1 MKAKIITLLMSSLV
15 CLAIQAQDDDMYS
28 FSSKKKAQK
37 NTTVYLP
44 EETQTGYDDDRDPN
58 ADYHTGQLRDIDE
71 YNRRGSTQQAEMP
84 SYQFKGDTLLVTT
97 TPAQEEMADYDAGYY
112 AGYTDGFHDGDF
124 YYTSRLTRYRG
135 LRIYDPYI
143 WDITYGWYSPWYDP
157 WYGWHSPY
165 YHYGY
170 TGWYNWGWGWPHYGW
185 DYGWHHPPHHGGG
198 HHGGHKPTPS
208 RPHPTPSRN
217 LGQRSATYNGRITS
231 NRAGNGRVGPSR
243 STATTTSRGTNRG
256 INTRP
261 TTSNGTRRSNSTIT
275 TNTTRGTR
283 QTPSRSNIT
292 TSTSRNYNSSPSRS
306 SSSFSSSS
314 SRSSSSF
321 SSGSSRGGSGFSSG
335 GSSRGGGG
343 FSSGGGSRGG
353 GGGGRR

>member
-44 EETQTGYDDDRDPN
+44 EETQTGYDDDRDPY

-71 YNRRGSTQQAEMP
+71 YNRRGSTQQAETP

-198 HHGGHKPTPS
+198 HHGGHIARRQSPAS
-208 RPHPTPSRN
+208 HNLRPHSTAYSGRTGGSRLSTGRN
-217 LGQRSATYNGRITS
+217 DGSRRSSSVSTRNGSRYD
-231 NRAGNGRVGPSR
+231 GSR
-243 STATTTSRGTNRG
+243 SVYQTQSRSSRSNEATRGNTSSTRNSSMSTSRGTF
-256 INTRP
+256 
-261 TTSNGTRRSNSTIT
+261 SN
-275 TNTTRGTR
+275 
-283 QTPSRSNIT
+283 
-292 TSTSRNYNSSPSRS
+292 
-306 SSSFSSSS
+306 SS
-314 SRSSSSF
+314 SRSSSTYNNSSSRSSSTYSSSPTR
-321 SSGSSRGGSGFSSG
+321 SSGSFGGGGSRS
-335 GSSRGGGG
+335 GGG
-343 FSSGGGSRGG
+343 FS
-353 GGGGRR
+353 GGGGRSGGGRR

>member
-37 NTTVYLP
+37 NTTAYLP
-44 EETQTGYDDDRDPN
+44 EETQTGYDDDRDPY

-165 YHYGY
+165 YHYG
-170 TGWYNWGWGWPHYGW
+170 
-185 DYGWHHPPHHGGG
+185 
-198 HHGGHKPTPS
+198 
-208 RPHPTPSRN
+208 
-217 LGQRSATYNGRITS
+217 
-231 NRAGNGRVGPSR
+231 
-243 STATTTSRGTNRG
+243 
-256 INTRP
+256 
-261 TTSNGTRRSNSTIT
+261 
-275 TNTTRGTR
+275 
-283 QTPSRSNIT
+283 
-292 TSTSRNYNSSPSRS
+292 
-306 SSSFSSSS
+306 
-314 SRSSSSF
+314 
-321 SSGSSRGGSGFSSG
+321 
-335 GSSRGGGG
+335 
-343 FSSGGGSRGG
+343 
-353 GGGGRR
+353 